1 MSRPQA
7 SGSAG
12 AAGAAQA
19 GSGQAGPG
27 QAGAAQAGTVPA
39 GAAAAGGEQATP
51 PPAGGDGFRAVLSAA
66 ELPAGQVRRVVVDGR
81 PIALWN
87 TGAAILA
94 TDDTCTHEK
103 ASLSE
108 GEFDPHAAQAACPRH
123 GARFDLKTGKALTL
137 PAYKPLRTYPVRV
150 EGGQIQ
156 IRWA

>member
-7 SGSAG
+7 SPSGGGTGRAPAAPAAP
-12 AAGAAQA
+12 AAG
-19 GSGQAGPG
+19 
-27 QAGAAQAGTVPA
+27 
-39 GAAAAGGEQATP
+39 E
-51 PPAGGDGFRAVLSAA
+51 FRAVLPAQA
-66 ELPAGQVRRVVVDGR
+66 LPAGQVRRVVVDGR

-87 TGAAILA
+87 TGSAILA

-108 GEFDPHAAQAACPRH
+108 GDFDPGAEQVACPRH
-123 GARFDLKTGKALTL
+123 GARFDLRSGRALTL

-156 IRWA
+156 IRLA